1 MRAACIGKEGE
12 RKRERP
18 SPLTNRLLTSCVSD
32 KIYTKLPRP
41 ISTLSIQPRDL
52 NMGACL
58 SSGSAEDRAAMKA
71 SKEIEKLM
79 NKQFEMDNSK
89 VKLLL
94 LGAGESGK
102 STIFKQ
108 MRVLFGAPLTE
119 DEKQQITP
127 VVYNNTITSMK
138 ILCSETKNMGYDGE
152 VIVKDKLDFMLGLDD
167 ACEINDEIGGAIK
180 DLWTD
185 PGILQ
190 TWKRRAEFQI
200 VESVKYY
207 FNEIER
213 IMKDDYVATQQDMLL
228 ARVRTSGIV
237 TEKYVIDGVE
247 FEMYDVGGQRNERK
261 KWIHCFDD
269 VTAVIFVAA
278 LSEYDQ
284 VLFEDSTANRM
295 TEAVDLFGEICNNKV
310 FQSSAM
316 ILFLNKKDLYEEK
329 IKDVHIGDQPAF
341 ANFDGK
347 VGDADYYDKGIGYF
361 LDMFTAQNTNPERQ
375 IYSHATCATDSKNVE
390 VVFNSCKDIIMRK
403 NMEGK

>member
-1 MRAACIGKEGE
+1 
-12 RKRERP
+12 
-18 SPLTNRLLTSCVSD
+18 
-32 KIYTKLPRP
+32 
-41 ISTLSIQPRDL
+41 
-52 NMGACL
+52 MGACL
-58 SSGSAEDRAAMKA
+58 SSGSAEDQAAMKA
-71 SKEIEKLM
+71 SREIEKQM
-79 NKQFEMDNSK
+79 NKQFDADNSK

-108 MRVLFGAPLTE
+108 MRVLFGAPLSE

-138 ILCSETKNMGYDGE
+138 ILCSETKNMGYEDD
-152 VIVKDKLDFMLGLDD
+152 VVAKDKLDFMLGLDD
-167 ACEINDEIGGAIK
+167 ACEIDEGIGSAIK
-180 DLWTD
+180 DLWSD
-185 PGILQ
+185 PGVLQ
-190 TWKRRAEFQI
+190 TWKRRSEFQI

-237 TEKYVIDGVE
+237 TEKYVIDGVD

-284 VLFEDSTANRM
+284 VLFEDASSNRM
-295 TEAVDLFGEICNNKV
+295 TEAVDLFGEICSNKV

-329 IKDVHIGDQPAF
+329 IKSVHIGDQAPF
-341 ANFDGK
+341 SNFDGV
-347 VGDADYYDKGIGYF
+347 VGDADYYDKGIQYF
-361 LDMFTAQNTNPERQ
+361 LDLFLAKNENEERQ
-375 IYSHATCATDSKNVE
+375 IYSHATCATDSQNVS
-390 VVFNSCKDIIMRK
+390 VVFNSCKGAYWLCLHIMFLLPRMSLT
-403 NMEGK
+403 NILSSP